1 MSLTVRR
8 SPGSY
13 RSLLLFSFKNQQTGD
28 PHGATGLLILFSDIK
43 DTIYSSSRP
52 GRHIPFGVRHKIEYK
67 QKIYVSA
74 HREAELQ
81 QQLQYVSVSRR
92 CQSKETYKN
101 APDSYEAGSP
111 NFAGVVG
118 MAKAM
123 SILDEVGF
131 DAIEQHEKVLNRRLI
146 DGLKKIDNIIIYGD
160 HENIE
165 DRVGVVTFNFEDLN
179 SYLVAVSLTDE
190 S

>member
-1 MSLTVRR
+1 M
-8 SPGSY
+8 
-13 RSLLLFSFKNQQTGD
+13 
-28 PHGATGLLILFSDIK
+28 
-43 DTIYSSSRP
+43 
-52 GRHIPFGVRHKIEYK
+52 
-67 QKIYVSA
+67 
-74 HREAELQ
+74 Q

-165 DRVGVVTFNFEDLN
+165 DRVGVVTLNFDDLN

-190 S
+190 SGVATRRGAFCAHPYVWSLMGISDEDARNDKGQLRHIQYRGRGGPVPGGAQQSGKGTEEQR

>member
-1 MSLTVRR
+1 M
-8 SPGSY
+8 
-13 RSLLLFSFKNQQTGD
+13 
-28 PHGATGLLILFSDIK
+28 
-43 DTIYSSSRP
+43 
-52 GRHIPFGVRHKIEYK
+52 
-67 QKIYVSA
+67 
-74 HREAELQ
+74 Q

-190 S
+190 SGVATRRGAFCAHPYVWSLMGISDEDARNDKGQLRHIQYRGRGGPVPGGAQQSGKGTEEQRSTTHD